1 MKSKRNSYINLLQ
14 EPIVGVVRDQVKRSS
29 TYYALIKSPTTPT
42 YEIDSILIQENTVLS
57 HTYILRSAQGWEV
70 IENHCQV
77 CQKVAS
83 GDLHDHT
90 DGIELR
96 IDNIYIQQNI
106 NIRS

>member
-14 EPIVGVVRDQVKRSS
+14 EPIIIYEID
-29 TYYALIKSPTTPT
+29 YALIKSPTNPT

-90 DGIELR
+90 DRIELR

-106 NIRS
+106 NIKS

>member
-1 MKSKRNSYINLLQ
+1 MKSKRKSYINLLQ
-14 EPIVGVVRDQVKRSS
+14 ELHGRDKVERIS

-42 YEIDSILIQENTVLS
+42 YEIDSILIQENTVFS

-83 GDLHDHT
+83 GDLHHHT
-90 DGIELR
+90 DRIELR
-96 IDNIYIQQNI
+96 IDNIYIQHNV
-106 NIRS
+106 NTRS